1 VTLEEPVPAWCGA
14 LRSGSLGTFRRDISI
29 TSTTVGSC
37 SSSAMGISHSRL
49 AMSHIS
55 SATIS
60 AIGTVP
66 RGAFFGFGSPSFK
79 WHHRGLPFDKPR
91 PDVSEHLKGFGH
103 DPARPEMGRDRGAD
117 GDAPSQAI
125 LEQLEAQGFR
135 EVPKLFREWSHRPH
149 TGMIQLR

>member
-1 VTLEEPVPAWCGA
+1 
-14 LRSGSLGTFRRDISI
+14 
-29 TSTTVGSC
+29 
-37 SSSAMGISHSRL
+37 
-49 AMSHIS
+49 MSHIS

-135 EVPKLFREWSHRPH
+135 EVPKLFREWSHDSASVSAVGPS
-149 TGMIQLR
+149 